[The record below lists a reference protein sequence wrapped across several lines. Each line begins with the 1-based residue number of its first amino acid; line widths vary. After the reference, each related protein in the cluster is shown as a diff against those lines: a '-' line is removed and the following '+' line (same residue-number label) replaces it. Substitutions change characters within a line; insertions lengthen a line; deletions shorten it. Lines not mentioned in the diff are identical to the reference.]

1 MRLGVYHSKF
11 PDNERVELWRK
22 QLSDAPFPLILGVRS
37 SLFLP
42 FQNLGLVIIDEEHES
57 SYKQQ
62 DPAPRYHARD
72 TAILMAHQAGAKVLL
87 GTATPSVETYAHA
100 QEGKYGYVAMN
111 QRFGEVAM
119 PEIVVEDV
127 AELRRK
133 RLMPT
138 LLSTTTRR
146 DRSRSPTRTT
156 SHRVSQSSWLQS
168 GAPMPQL
175 WMVATLHTLRCATDP
190 PFENEQ
196 NGVSLLWY
204 SL

>member
-1 MRLGVYHSKF
+1 M
-11 PDNERVELWRK
+11 
-22 QLSDAPFPLILGVRS
+22 
-37 SLFLP
+37 
-42 FQNLGLVIIDEEHES
+42 IIDEEHES

-100 QEGKYGYVAMN
+100 QEGKYGYVAMT

-119 PEIVVEDV
+119 PKIVVEDV

-138 LLSTTTRR
+138 PLLPSTARR

-156 SHRVSQSSWLQS
+156 GYPIS
-168 GAPMPQL
+168 
-175 WMVATLHTLRCATDP
+175 
-190 PFENEQ
+190 
-196 NGVSLLWY
+196 
-204 SL
+204 